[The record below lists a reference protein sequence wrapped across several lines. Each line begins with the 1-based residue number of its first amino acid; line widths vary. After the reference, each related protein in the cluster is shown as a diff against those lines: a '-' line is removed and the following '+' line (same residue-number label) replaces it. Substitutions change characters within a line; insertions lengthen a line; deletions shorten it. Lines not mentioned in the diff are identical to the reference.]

1 MTAGA
6 KLRQDIQAEL
16 DENGVELDSK
26 EAALF
31 EQFRAGPPPLLK
43 AAE

>member
-1 MTAGA
+1 LGRISGKDDLKMRHLTAA
-6 KLRQDIQAEL
+6 KAD
-16 DENGVELDSK
+16 

-31 EQFRAGPPPLLK
+31 EQFRAGPAPLLK

>member
-1 MTAGA
+1 MPHRRHGLRLTAA
-6 KLRQDIQAEL
+6 KAD
-16 DENGVELDSK
+16 

-31 EQFRAGPPPLLK
+31 EQFRAGPAPMTK